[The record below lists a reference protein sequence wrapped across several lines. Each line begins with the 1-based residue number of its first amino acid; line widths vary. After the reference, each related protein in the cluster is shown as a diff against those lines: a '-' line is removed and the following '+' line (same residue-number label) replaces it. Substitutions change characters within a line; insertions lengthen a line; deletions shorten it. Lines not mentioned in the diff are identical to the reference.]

1 MNKSTILNSIE
12 HYGSSPSKEAA
23 SLCSGV
29 AVLDTYHLTVASF
42 NSSTNEFQEYFVF
55 DVPETPSHLGQ
66 LMNELHL
73 KKLHVAVQNNQFTVV
88 PTGVITPEDNNE
100 YLNFILGEKPNQKER
115 SMVINNLTANL
126 LYRVDQSIFKDL
138 TKNGI
143 SVLHPA
149 GSALAYHSV
158 FNDAKAHHAVFLHV
172 FDEAFH
178 IYFFKNG
185 LYHSNSFK
193 ITSDADIA
201 YYTLYSMEQL
211 EVSVDDTPVHYTV
224 QISKQLNQLDSLKN
238 YLPKLA
244 PIELDPSFELS
255 KDLHESLPKGVG
267 VTLLSTLLCE

>member
-1 MNKSTILNSIE
+1 MNRSTTLNTIE

-29 AVLDTYHLTVASF
+29 AVLDVHHLTVASF

-55 DVPETPSHLGQ
+55 DVPENTSSLKE
-66 LMNELHL
+66 LMNKLQL
-73 KKLHVAVQNNQFTVV
+73 KKLYVAVQNNQFTVV
-88 PTGVITPEDNNE
+88 PTGVITPENNTE
-100 YLNFILGEKPNQKER
+100 YLNFILGEKRNQKES

-126 LYRVDQSIFKDL
+126 LYRIDQSVFKDL

-143 SVLHPA
+143 TVLHPA

-158 FNDAKAHHAVFLHV
+158 FNDDKAHHAVFLHI

-211 EVSVDDTPVHYTV
+211 EISVEDTPVHYTV
-224 QISKQLNQLDSLKN
+224 QTSKQLNQLDSLKN

-244 PIELDPSFELS
+244 PIELDTSFELN
-255 KDLHESLPKGVG
+255 KDLQETLPNGVG
-267 VTLLSTLLCE
+267 ITLLSTLLCE

>member
-1 MNKSTILNSIE
+1 MNRSTTLNSIE
-12 HYGSSPSKEAA
+12 HFGSSPSKEAA

-29 AVLDTYHLTVASF
+29 ALLDAQHFTVASF

-55 DVPETPSHLGQ
+55 HVPENTTSLKQ
-66 LMNELHL
+66 LINELQL

-88 PTGVITPEDNNE
+88 PTGVITPENNSE
-100 YLNFILGEKPNQKER
+100 YLNFILGDKPNQKEK

-126 LYRVDQSIFKDL
+126 LYRVDQSTFQDL

-143 SVLHPA
+143 TVLHPA

-158 FNDAKAHHAVFLHV
+158 FNDTKSDHAVFLHI

-211 EVSVDDTPVHYTV
+211 EISVENTPVHYTV
-224 QISKQLNQLDSLKN
+224 QTSKQLNQLDSLKN
-238 YLPKLA
+238 YLPKLS
-244 PIELDPSFELS
+244 PIELEASFELS
-255 KDLHESLPKGVG
+255 KDLQESLPKGVG
-267 VTLLSTLLCE
+267 ATLLSTLLCE